1 MALNWS
7 KEIKKKK
14 KIYIMDELIQQTG
27 LQDPCVDRLFGNTFF
42 FCWELCGNT
51 KVLIVLL
58 TYYVVVSTWK
68 TTLVLK

>member
-1 MALNWS
+1 
-7 KEIKKKK
+7 
-14 KIYIMDELIQQTG
+14 MDELIQQTG
-27 LQDPCVDRLFGNTFF
+27 LQDPCVDRLFGNSFF

>member
-1 MALNWS
+1 MNLYN
-7 KEIKKKK
+7 KLGY
-14 KIYIMDELIQQTG
+14 KILVSTAYLVT
-27 LQDPCVDRLFGNTFF
+27 LFV